1 MTQREKG
8 ERTMFGI
15 CLFDLDDTLVR
26 TEDLKDVREAC
37 KNNADAGRIN
47 AVKASLAAMHGRH
60 IYGLDVLESIRKSHP
75 EMKLGIFTRSPRSY
89 AKTVLEW
96 AYPGFVWDLVVA
108 YEDVN
113 RTKPHGAGIDLAMKQ
128 FNVEYLNRVMLVG
141 DTDVDVRA
149 AYNCGCIA
157 VIDRASWSAIKQ
169 TGHWRALELV
179 PDAFI
184 DGPNDLVRFLA
195 RPHMFLP
202 ELERLLSGE
211 ADVAAGVRFDQINH
225 FVPKAIGGDNRP
237 IPIYACGRSF
247 TNYESVKYR
256 KQWHELTQSIE
267 EHKDADEF
275 SESWINAIRHFI
287 ADKYRAFFSAAS
299 VIVTVVP
306 HRPGR
311 KARLEA
317 LLQQLQQ
324 SLALSPI
331 PKCNVTVAPDL
342 LAFKAGVKSQHN
354 DHLSQV
360 ERFENARDHLLVN
373 SPQLVSGGKSVLVLD
388 DVVTTGASLI
398 YAMKYLK
405 AAGAGDVKCL
415 AIAKSVSDVL

>member
-1 MTQREKG
+1 
-8 ERTMFGI
+8 MFDI

-26 TEDLKDVREAC
+26 TEDLKEVREAC
-37 KNNADAGRIN
+37 KDNADAGRIN
-47 AVKASLAAMHGRH
+47 AVKAGLAAAPGRR
-60 IYGLDVLESIRKSHP
+60 IYSLDVLESIRKIHP
-75 EMKLGIFTRSPRSY
+75 EMKLCIFTRSPRSY
-89 AKTVLEW
+89 ARTVLEW
-96 AYPGFVWDLVVA
+96 AYPGFAWDLVVA
-108 YEDVN
+108 YEDVS
-113 RTKPHGAGIDLAMKQ
+113 RTKPHGAGIDLAMGR
-128 FNVEYLNRVMLVG
+128 FNVETPDKVMLVG
-141 DTDVDVRA
+141 DADVDVRA

-157 VIDRASWSAIKQ
+157 VIDRSSWPGQKRAE
-169 TGHWRALELV
+169 HWKALELV

-184 DGPNDLVRFLA
+184 YGPDDLVRFLA

-202 ELERLLSGE
+202 ELERLLSDD
-211 ADVAAGVRFDQINH
+211 ADVKAGVRFDQINH
-225 FVPKAIGGDNRP
+225 FVPKAIGGDNHP

-247 TNYESVKYR
+247 TNYESVRRR

-267 EHKDADEF
+267 DHKDADTF
-275 SESWINAIRHFI
+275 SESWIKAIRHFI
-287 ADKYRAFFSAAS
+287 AEKFRLSSSAAS
-299 VIVTVVP
+299 VCVTVVP

-317 LLQQLQQ
+317 LLHQLQQ
-324 SLALSPI
+324 SLALNPI
-331 PKCNVTVAPDL
+331 PTCNVTVAPDL

-354 DHLSQV
+354 DHLGQV
-360 ERFENARDHLLVN
+360 ERFENARDHLFVK

-405 AAGAGDVKCL
+405 AAGAGDLKCL